1 MEEEITNF
9 ELILEHY
16 FDAIQSFS
24 VKIVSALVILLV
36 GILLIRFLRGF
47 VRKII
52 EKREIDPTVSSFLT
66 SMISWLLKLLL
77 FIAVISKLGI
87 ETTSFVAVL
96 GAIGL
101 GISLS
106 LQGSLANFT
115 GGLLII
121 MFKPFKL
128 GDYIE
133 AQGVSG
139 TVKNIQ
145 IFNTQI
151 NNDNN
156 QVVFIPNG
164 ILSNGTI
171 INYSRETIRRANLK
185 ITVSAYNDLSE
196 IHQMFMEILTKNNK
210 VLNTPEPVV
219 FLAEVSGDMAI
230 FYVRPWSERS
240 DFFAMSSEVLLE
252 IRNTL
257 DKENIKLPHQRM
269 EVVNQSDK

>member
-52 EKREIDPTVSSFLT
+52 EKREVDPTVSSFLT

-171 INYSRETIRRANLK
+171 INYSRENIRRANLK
-185 ITVSAYNDLSE
+185 ITVSAYNDLSK
-196 IHQMFMEILTKNNK
+196 IHQMFMDILLKNDK
-210 VLNTPEPVV
+210 VLDTPAPVV
-219 FLAEVSGDMAI
+219 FLAEVSGDVAT
-230 FYVRPWSERS
+230 FYVRPWSERTN
-240 DFFAMSSEVLLE
+240 FFAMSSEVLLE
-252 IRNTL
+252 IRDTL

-269 EVVNQSDK
+269 EVVNQS